1 MDSDHYLAIGKIRG
15 RICNAN
21 REKHQRS
28 KTYNV
33 ERLKEMICK
42 EYKEKLESA
51 LQAVETSD
59 WETWV
64 TSVKRTA
71 EDIIG
76 FEEKRQWKGWY
87 DQECAKATQEK
98 NAAYRKTLEE
108 RCTRARHEKYR
119 SKRREEKRIH
129 KKKKRMSYEDTGEDK
144 QRQRQKKILPQSPRI

>member
-33 ERLKEMICK
+33 ERQKEEMISK

-51 LQAVETSD
+51 VQTVETSD
-59 WETWV
+59 WETCV
-64 TSVKRTA
+64 TAVKWTA

-76 FEEKRQWKGWY
+76 FEEKREWKGWY

-98 NAAYRKTLEE
+98 MLPTE
-108 RCTRARHEKYR
+108 R
-119 SKRREEKRIH
+119 S
-129 KKKKRMSYEDTGEDK
+129 
-144 QRQRQKKILPQSPRI
+144 